1 MSRILPG
8 ATAQS
13 ETVQPTG
20 EFELTQKDFLR
31 IAKILY
37 EDSGI
42 ALPDSKMALV
52 YSRLAKRLRALGMQS
67 FRQYCEHV
75 SGSEGAGERMT
86 MLAALTTNVT
96 HFFREMHHFDHLR
109 TDLLPPLLDAAKRG
123 GRVRI
128 WSAGCS
134 NGHEPYSIA
143 LTILGMM
150 PDAANY
156 DIRILASDIDPNVV
170 AFGRAG
176 IYDDAAVQPVPME
189 LRRRWFQR
197 SGNGHSVSE
206 EMRTLVS
213 FRELNLIG
221 EWPMKNGFQAIFCRN
236 VTIYF
241 DEPTRQ
247 KIWSRFMKYLEPAGV
262 LYIGHSERLTGSAS
276 DQLSLVGTTT
286 YRRT

>member
-1 MSRILPG
+1 
-8 ATAQS
+8 
-13 ETVQPTG
+13 
-20 EFELTQKDFLR
+20 
-31 IAKILY
+31 
-37 EDSGI
+37 
-42 ALPDSKMALV
+42 
-52 YSRLAKRLRALGMQS
+52 
-67 FRQYCEHV
+67 
-75 SGSEGAGERMT
+75 MT

-96 HFFREMHHFDHLR
+96 HFFREMHHFEHLR

-247 KIWSRFMKYLEPAGV
+247 KIWSRFMKYLEPSGV

-276 DQLSLVGTTT
+276 DQLTLVGTTT